1 VGYDPGRQSLA
12 EQPVLVAELL
22 RDLLD
27 QPAAPELE
35 RERQAF
41 ISATRARFADDAARA
56 RFDEA
61 LIFAEFVYPIRE
73 DNIHYTDSLPNGLI
87 RRAALA
93 IGERLVQQGRLARA
107 TEAAYLEVAELLGA
121 HLNSNDLRALVLK
134 RRAEMA
140 WVRAHPGP
148 NLYGPPAS
156 PPPSLRG
163 LPAPARRLNG
173 AILWAMEAEMRPPPE
188 PAADGS
194 VSGIGASAGRYRGRV
209 RVILDAAELHLLE
222 RGEVLVCPITTPSW
236 SVYFSR
242 VGALV
247 TDGGSV
253 LSHAAIIARE
263 HGVPAVVA
271 TGSATRT
278 LDTGMRVEVDGS
290 AGEVQVLAGA

>member
-1 VGYDPGRQSLA
+1 
-12 EQPVLVAELL
+12 
-22 RDLLD
+22 
-27 QPAAPELE
+27 
-35 RERQAF
+35 
-41 ISATRARFADDAARA
+41 
-56 RFDEA
+56 
-61 LIFAEFVYPIRE
+61 
-73 DNIHYTDSLPNGLI
+73 
-87 RRAALA
+87 
-93 IGERLVQQGRLARA
+93 
-107 TEAAYLEVAELLGA
+107 
-121 HLNSNDLRALVLK
+121 
-134 RRAEMA
+134 
-140 WVRAHPGP
+140 
-148 NLYGPPAS
+148 
-156 PPPSLRG
+156 
-163 LPAPARRLNG
+163 
-173 AILWAMEAEMRPPPE
+173 
-188 PAADGS
+188 
-194 VSGIGASAGRYRGRV
+194 V